1 MSRLEEKSNNEIQ
14 LDIKQLELEHEAL
27 KTAMLKDYDSIEF
40 LKEKIK
46 KDFRSME
53 DVEQRFN
60 EAAKLIT
67 QRLKGEV

>member
-46 KDFRSME
+46 KDFRTME

-60 EAAKLIT
+60 DAAKLIT
-67 QRLKGEV
+67 QRLKGDI